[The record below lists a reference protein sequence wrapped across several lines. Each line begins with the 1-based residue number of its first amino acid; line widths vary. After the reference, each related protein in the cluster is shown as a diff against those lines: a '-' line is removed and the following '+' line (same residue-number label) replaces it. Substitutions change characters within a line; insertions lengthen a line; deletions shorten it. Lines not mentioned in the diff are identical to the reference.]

1 VATVLCID
9 DDPLAL
15 AALVELISGLGH
27 EPISA
32 AGAAAALAALTT
44 RSVDVV
50 VTDFQLPGMTGSDL
64 LTIVRDEGHQCP
76 FIIVTAFASIE
87 QAVTAIQ
94 GGAVNYLAKPVSPP
108 QLEASLLQALELVE
122 LRAEVD
128 TLRAEAS
135 SAKVARRIIGNSEPI
150 RQVMHT
156 IASVAATR
164 ATVLIEGESG
174 TGKELFARA
183 LHDLSDRA
191 RRPFIRINCAALP
204 EGLIES
210 SLFGHERGA
219 FTGALRR
226 AEGAFERA
234 DGGTLLLDEI
244 SEMRLDLQAK
254 LLRVLQEQEFERVG
268 GNSMLKV
275 DVRVVATTNRDLAAD
290 ARSGAFRADLY
301 YRLKVVQLRIPPL
314 RDRPD
319 DIAALANAFL
329 QRFAAESKRNVERFD
344 PACLEQLCT
353 LPWPGNV
360 RELEHAVYRAVL
372 LAEGPTL
379 TWRTFEGMGEGLP
392 NLEQPVDAM
401 SSAVGSAAATV
412 VAVPSPD
419 VREHG
424 TPRADVAAV
433 LPSFDLHA
441 AEQVLIDGALLQSGG
456 NRTRAARLLGINVRT
471 LRRKLAERGQAA
483 EQAEALGVEDEEL
496 DATSHLDVFPA
507 VSPLAPSART
517 ESAPVAAASQPHPV
531 RDADAGSL
539 RSRTPALF
547 GRVLDA
553 LDPNRYRS

>member
-15 AALVELISGLGH
+15 SALVELIAELDH
-27 EPISA
+27 EPVPAS
-32 AGAAAALAALTT
+32 GPAAALAVLAT

-64 LTIVRDEGHQCP
+64 LTLVRDEGHQCP
-76 FIIVTAFASIE
+76 FIIVTAFATIE
-87 QAVTAIQ
+87 QAVSAIQ
-94 GGAVNYLAKPVSPP
+94 GGAVNYLAKPVSRH
-108 QLEASLLQALELVE
+108 QLEASLTQVLELVE

-128 TLRAEAS
+128 TLRAEAT
-135 SAKVARRIIGNSEPI
+135 SAKVARRIIGNSEAI

-191 RRPFIRINCAALP
+191 RRPFIRMNCAALP

-219 FTGALRR
+219 FTGAMRR
-226 AEGAFERA
+226 SEGAFERA

-268 GNSMLKV
+268 GNAMLKV
-275 DVRVVATTNRDLAAD
+275 DVRVVATTNRNLAAD

-314 RDRPD
+314 RERPD
-319 DIAALANAFL
+319 DIVALATAFM
-329 QRFAAESKRNVERFD
+329 QRFANESSRNVERFD
-344 PACLEQLCT
+344 PSCLDRLCR

-372 LAEGPTL
+372 LADGPSL
-379 TWRTFEGMGEGLP
+379 TWRAFEGMGEGLP
-392 NLEQPVDAM
+392 NEEQANAEAGAALAGVRVSVP
-401 SSAVGSAAATV
+401 AATSV
-412 VAVPSPD
+412 QEP
-419 VREHG
+419 VRAIEH
-424 TPRADVAAV
+424 PQNVAAV
-433 LPSFDLHA
+433 LPSFDLDL
-441 AEQVLIDGALLQSGG
+441 AERALIDGALHRCQG
-456 NRTRAARLLGINVRT
+456 NRTRASRLLGINVRT
-471 LRRKLAERGQAA
+471 LRRKLAERGVSSDDA
-483 EQAEALGVEDEEL
+483 ERPTEESMDMDVEAGMDL
-496 DATSHLDVFPA
+496 FPSIVPRA
-507 VSPLAPSART
+507 DLAPST
-517 ESAPVAAASQPHPV
+517 DHGTVTPPHPDPV
-531 RDADAGSL
+531 DDPQPT
-539 RSRTPALF
+539 RTPTLLERVRSAMDANRF
-547 GRVLDA
+547 GT
-553 LDPNRYRS
+553 